1 MGNDHPRSY
10 NWLFSCNRFILGKQS
25 SDKKSRKDKEKDHE
39 NTKMSKRNIE
49 LQKEFNSYKDW
60 AEKIIKGLVKQ
71 IELKNKE
78 IGKLEMMMDR

>member
-1 MGNDHPRSY
+1 
-10 NWLFSCNRFILGKQS
+10 
-25 SDKKSRKDKEKDHE
+25 
-39 NTKMSKRNIE
+39 MSKRNIE

-78 IGKLEMMMDR
+78 IEKLEMMIDGK